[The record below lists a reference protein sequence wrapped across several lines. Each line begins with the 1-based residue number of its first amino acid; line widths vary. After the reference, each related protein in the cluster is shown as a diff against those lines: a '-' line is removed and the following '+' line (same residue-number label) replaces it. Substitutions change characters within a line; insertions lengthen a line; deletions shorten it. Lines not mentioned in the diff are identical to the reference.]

1 MDKRSF
7 REMTQG
13 MSFVEKAEY
22 LWGYYRWTL
31 LVAFFGVIVISMVV
45 TGIVNSQ
52 AEPDFAGIVV
62 NMPLSEEGTAF
73 LTDDWG
79 KIIGAEKEGAVQLF
93 STSFQDL
100 DSTSDLEMAA
110 ATAYQ
115 VVLMIAGED
124 YDYILMDE
132 AALNYYENHSIFTPL
147 DAMFPEEVLEE
158 YGDWII
164 LHTTDQGE
172 EYPLALDITESAFVS
187 KYVGKDTKVYIGF
200 PGNTGR
206 TQMDLEFFEYIMNVQ

>member
-1 MDKRSF
+1 MADQTFK
-7 REMTQG
+7 EKMQG
-13 MSFVEKAEY
+13 MTLGEKAEY
-22 LWGYYRWTL
+22 LWEYYRWTL
-31 LVAFFGVIVISMVV
+31 LVAFFAVIVISMVV

-52 AEPDFAGIVV
+52 ADPDFAGIAV
-62 NMPLSEEGTAF
+62 NMPLTEEGTAF

-79 KIIGAEKEGAVQLF
+79 RRIGAGKEGDVQLF

-100 DSTSDLEMAA
+100 ATTSDLEMTA

-132 AALNYYENHSIFTPL
+132 AALSYYKNHSIFTPL
-147 DAMFPEEVLEE
+147 DAMFPEEMLGK
-158 YGDWII
+158 YSHWIYW
-164 LHTTDQGE
+164 HTTDQGE
-172 EYPLALDITESAFVS
+172 EYPMVLDITESAFVS
-187 KYVGKDTKVYIGF
+187 KYMEKDTKVYIGF

-206 TQMDLEFFEYIMNVQ
+206 REMDIEFLEYIMSVE